1 MWEPLAVGSHMDTVA
16 VMEGAAVDPLRHRL
30 AREVCAEVVARVP
43 IDGDERR
50 SIERFAAEVDRLI
63 ADGVD
68 PFDIDADA
76 VHITGSAIVVGT
88 RGVVLLRHR
97 RLGMWIQPGGHVDP
111 GETPWDAALRE
122 AAEETGLPVSFV
134 TETGLPVSFV
144 AGTGEMVGAGEV
156 VPRLVHVDVHAGGR
170 GHTHLD
176 LRYLLAAPDLDP
188 APPEGESPDVAWFGW
203 PDAIDRADD
212 PRLTSLLQH
221 LRPSG

>member
-1 MWEPLAVGSHMDTVA
+1 MAVGSQMDTVA
-16 VMEGAAVDPLRHRL
+16 VMEGAAADPLRHRL

-63 ADGVD
+63 AAGVD

-134 TETGLPVSFV
+134 T
-144 AGTGEMVGAGEV
+144 GTGEMVGAGEV

-212 PRLTSLLQH
+212 PRLASLLTW
-221 LRPSG
+221 LRHRGAE

>member
-1 MWEPLAVGSHMDTVA
+1 
-16 VMEGAAVDPLRHRL
+16 MEGAAADPLRHRL

-63 ADGVD
+63 TAGVD

-97 RLGMWIQPGGHVDP
+97 RLEMWIQPGGHVDP

-134 TETGLPVSFV
+134 TETGLP
-144 AGTGEMVGAGEV
+144 
-156 VPRLVHVDVHAGGR
+156 
-170 GHTHLD
+170 
-176 LRYLLAAPDLDP
+176 
-188 APPEGESPDVAWFGW
+188 
-203 PDAIDRADD
+203 
-212 PRLTSLLQH
+212 
-221 LRPSG
+221 

>member
-1 MWEPLAVGSHMDTVA
+1 MADAGTVA

-63 ADGVD
+63 AAGVD

-97 RLGMWIQPGGHVDP
+97 RLEMWIQPGGHVDP

-134 TETGLPVSFV
+134 T
-144 AGTGEMVGAGEV
+144 GTGEMVGAGEV

-221 LRPSG
+221 LRPPG